1 MLHISKNCRTFVV
14 LKEIRNRLN
23 PETKAREKK
32 KNLKTYE
39 TRNFI

>member
-1 MLHISKNCRTFVV
+1 MLHISNNCRTFVV

-32 KNLKTYE
+32 KKPKDL
-39 TRNFI
+39 